1 MKDRGRLSEPQE
13 HALRLE
19 RREDDAVGLLTRAFA
34 DIGCSRGS
42 ADQRWR
48 CVAAPTRAERTHARS
63 RWPVPAPGRARGHR
77 PGSTGLGPAGT
88 RARRAA
94 QAARGSGAIRCG
106 LGSGDRSGCRHS
118 AALPGAPVVSR
129 HVRPSVSRDP
139 RATGPRS
146 LERPRRGTGFPGSC
160 QGRTVDWMSSSTPRI
175 GQGFWLNGYAGP
187 DHLTTPS
194 RCCSRTAPT
203 ARETRLELLEDRIP
217 VPKGHDVKGEKL
229 FVGGDPRALAAAL
242 PADSTTTFT
251 SGTACGH

>member
-129 HVRPSVSRDP
+129 HVRPSGQSRSSSHGTSIFGTTSP
-139 RATGPRS
+139 RHRIPRILPGQDGGLDEFLHTPNRAGVLAQRLRRTGPPDHPVAVLFKNGPYGPRNQIGASGRPDSGAKRS
-146 LERPRRGTGFPGSC
+146 RC
-160 QGRTVDWMSSSTPRI
+160 QGRKAIRRW
-175 GQGFWLNGYAGP
+175 
-187 DHLTTPS
+187 
-194 RCCSRTAPT
+194 
-203 ARETRLELLEDRIP
+203 
-217 VPKGHDVKGEKL
+217 
-229 FVGGDPRALAAAL
+229 
-242 PADSTTTFT
+242 
-251 SGTACGH
+251 